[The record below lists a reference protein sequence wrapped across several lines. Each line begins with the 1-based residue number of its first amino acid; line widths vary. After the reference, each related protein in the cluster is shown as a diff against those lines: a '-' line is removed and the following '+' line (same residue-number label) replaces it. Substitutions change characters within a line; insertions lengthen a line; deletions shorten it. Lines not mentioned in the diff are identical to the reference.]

1 MLILDKPWLIYKN
14 KKPLA
19 RVIMT
24 RSNINH
30 VLSPRFRC
38 ANFGIICLWNGFEDL
53 GDASKETSLKQKIR
67 ELLKQHICSEPDDFA
82 VKALKEDDLSMLFL
96 ALQHCE
102 EFAVRLL
109 GMRESKKGRGYTM
122 FQVYD
127 PEFAD
132 GLIYARN
139 VKTPM
144 NYWKVPHDWKTK
156 AEEQLQTEI
165 HDYNLYLQRSVFD
178 IIIERWNGTDSAEAH
193 LKDGLGFDHENKI
206 GIYGEMFD
214 MYDEQN
220 AMAME
225 QEIYNLVADM

>member
-30 VLSPRFRC
+30 VLSPRFRS
-38 ANFGIICLWNGFEDL
+38 ANLGTICLWNGFEDL
-53 GDASKETSLKQKIR
+53 GDVSQETSLKQKIR
-67 ELLKQHICSEPDDFA
+67 ELLKQHICSEPDAFA
-82 VKALKEDDLSMLFL
+82 VTALKEDDLSMLFL
-96 ALQHCE
+96 ALQRCE
-102 EFAVRLL
+102 ELAVQLL
-109 GMRESKKGRGYTM
+109 GIKESQKGRGYTM
-122 FQVYD
+122 FQVDD

-139 VKTPM
+139 VRGQMSRWETPH
-144 NYWKVPHDWKTK
+144 YWKAKT
-156 AEEQLQTEI
+156 EEQLQTEI
-165 HDYNLYLQRSVFD
+165 HAYNLFLQRSIFD
-178 IIIERWNGTDSAEAH
+178 IIIERWNGIGSAEAH
-193 LKDGLGFDHENKI
+193 LKDGLGFDHENKT

-214 MYDEQN
+214 MYDEQD
-220 AMAME
+220 ATAME